1 MDDNSSK
8 KREEYWR
15 EDVAALRED
24 SIHGSI
30 VLANQALNII
40 EEYIRRRQYQNRTE
54 LLQSLSKLSNSLIR
68 AKPLMALIFNR
79 SQQIIKFIKNIP
91 KENKNIESI
100 SEIVLEEIKQLRGRI
115 EKNFKVITRNGAK
128 TVLEHN
134 VILTHSSS
142 SQVEAI
148 LKEARRMNRRF
159 RVICTESR
167 PLNEGSGLAF
177 RLAKEGI
184 KTTIIPD
191 ADIIRAVQAA
201 NYVITGT
208 DRITETTFVNK
219 TGTYAIALAA
229 AEFHKPFYLVGEID
243 KILLKRT
250 YPVRFGEASSS
261 EITTKKHPNL
271 TVQNLYF
278 EETPIELIS
287 KLIVEDGIFE
297 LKEFVDRY
305 L

>member
-1 MDDNSSK
+1 MDDSLSK
-8 KREEYWR
+8 KGAEYWR
-15 EDVAALRED
+15 KDVADLRED
-24 SIHGSI
+24 SVHGSI
-30 VLANQALNII
+30 VLAKRALDII
-40 EEYIRRRQYQNRTE
+40 EEYIRRRQFHNRTE

-79 SQQIIKFIKNIP
+79 SQYIIRFIKKIP

-100 SEIVLEEIKQLRGRI
+100 TELALEEIKLLRSRI
-115 EKNFKVITRNGAK
+115 KKNFKIITKYGAR
-128 TVLEHN
+128 TVLDHN

-148 LKEARRMNRRF
+148 FIEARRMNRRF
-159 RVICTESR
+159 RVICPESR
-167 PLNEGSGLAF
+167 PLNEGSELAF

-184 KTTIIPD
+184 KTTIIPE
-191 ADIIRAVQAA
+191 ADIIRGVQAA

-208 DRITETTFVNK
+208 DRITETSFVNK
-219 TGTYAIALAA
+219 TGTHAIALAA
-229 AEFHKPFYLVGEID
+229 AKFHKPFYLVGEIG

-250 YPVRFGEASSS
+250 YPVRFGEAPPS
-261 EITTKKHPNL
+261 EITPKKHPNL
-271 TVQNLYF
+271 TIQNLYF
-278 EETPIELIS
+278 EEIPIELVG